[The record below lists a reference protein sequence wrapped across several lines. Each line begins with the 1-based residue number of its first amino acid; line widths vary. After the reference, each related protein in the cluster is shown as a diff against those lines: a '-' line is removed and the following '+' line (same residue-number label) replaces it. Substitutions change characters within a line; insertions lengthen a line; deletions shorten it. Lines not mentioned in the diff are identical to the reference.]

1 MIQTKNENQRLKDEV
16 VRKVSKN
23 EDVQKGPKKITL
35 EKLKA
40 LASLKKSS
48 KETSKGESEDA
59 NAEVAKIN

>member
-35 EKLKA
+35 QKLKA
-40 LASLKKSS
+40 FASLKKAQKKLSLFLGLM
-48 KETSKGESEDA
+48 KLGLGT
-59 NAEVAKIN
+59 

>member
-1 MIQTKNENQRLKDEV
+1 MGSWFKTKNENQKLKDEI

-40 LASLKKSS
+40 FASLKKSS
-48 KETSKGESEDA
+48 KKTSKD
-59 NAEVAKIN
+59 KR